1 MALADAV
8 HRTEIDG
15 LLKKWWQL
23 TNSWRMAVA
32 TPSGRAVRAPVPK
45 RKRKVAGR
53 KIAPLICTPAVAPL
67 SDSE

>member
-23 TNSWRMAVA
+23 TSFWRMAVA
-32 TPSGRAVRAPVPK
+32 TRRGAP
-45 RKRKVAGR
+45 
-53 KIAPLICTPAVAPL
+53 
-67 SDSE
+67 

>member
-32 TPSGRAVRAPVPK
+32 TRRGAP
-45 RKRKVAGR
+45 
-53 KIAPLICTPAVAPL
+53 
-67 SDSE
+67 